1 LYFTVLDGES
11 TSNGIMRTDSLVP
24 MPMIIGSSAPA
35 ATLCSNFDSING
47 LFPYIYEIDYVRVY
61 QLKQECDSIK
71 NYCDIS
77 SNDLQNKLYEKI
89 NFGGIGCT
97 TDLSSTNSKIQLAS
111 TSIFLEDGVV
121 FDGSGSL
128 SLEITPCLFNQ
139 TRQSSLPL
147 FPKAPPKS
155 WKTKFGIK

>member
-1 LYFTVLDGES
+1 MSFMGNKRRVS
-11 TSNGIMRTDSLVP
+11 KSLF
-24 MPMIIGSSAPA
+24 
-35 ATLCSNFDSING
+35 N
-47 LFPYIYEIDYVRVY
+47 
-61 QLKQECDSIK
+61 
-71 NYCDIS
+71 IS
-77 SNDLQNKLYEKI
+77 EL
-89 NFGGIGCT
+89 
-97 TDLSSTNSKIQLAS
+97 QLAS

-128 SLEITPCLFNQ
+128 SLDITPCLFNQ